1 MKIYEIY
8 DEENDMSLGI
18 LMYYEKSKGYVIE
31 LQSYLD
37 EWSAPLLFSKYVKEN
52 IYTIPSDVSFLW
64 VKERVIPSGRQN
76 INDIL
81 KRHNLKEYDEMKF
94 LEIAEGRCSQDSICI
109 KKLERLPDYVE
120 QRMEKNIVECVA
132 TDDKKLLCI
141 FADDKIK
148 RVDVSE
154 LTYVDDVDKII
165 KNTKVFESAKIGLG
179 GFSVVFNDT
188 IELSARLL
196 YKEGNTIPLSMKDIR
211 NFVEKNIYDTSE
223 CCELLGC
230 TRQNMSYMVNEKQI
244 TPIKEN
250 VKGNLYLKGD
260 VIKNTW

>member
-81 KRHNLKEYDEMKF
+81 KLHNLKEYDEMKF

-109 KKLERLPDYVE
+109 KKLERLPGYVE
-120 QRMEKNIVECVA
+120 QRMEKNIVECV
-132 TDDKKLLCI
+132 TSDDKKLLCI
-141 FADDKIK
+141 FADD
-148 RVDVSE
+148 
-154 LTYVDDVDKII
+154 
-165 KNTKVFESAKIGLG
+165 
-179 GFSVVFNDT
+179 
-188 IELSARLL
+188 
-196 YKEGNTIPLSMKDIR
+196 
-211 NFVEKNIYDTSE
+211 
-223 CCELLGC
+223 
-230 TRQNMSYMVNEKQI
+230 
-244 TPIKEN
+244 
-250 VKGNLYLKGD
+250 
-260 VIKNTW
+260 